1 MASRVSGY
9 SLNKRL
15 KENQAKRQIQT
26 RSRVSGYSKYGTSYN
41 AKNSGSTLGYL
52 GGSLAAGIG
61 GIGEGIVDLTAAT
74 GAFLTGQK
82 EYAQYVFKDN
92 VVGDWHQSLTENYNP
107 GAVMQFAG
115 DVAHGLGQS
124 SVFLLDAVGVPV
136 GTVGFFGGMIGQGI
150 SSAAEK
156 TGDVGFKEVLYGTL
170 SGAAEGVLEKA
181 LGGTGKAV
189 KNIAGSTFK
198 NIGKNAVRRG
208 LLREILSDAGQE
220 FAEEFASEY
229 VDVFL
234 QRMTGVDKNASTTI
248 KDAAYSGLVGF
259 FSGAVSA
266 GSSDVIRY
274 AATKQKGA
282 QIIASGNAQTLLNTA
297 EAMVDKLAGAG
308 TNFKNTAEWIR
319 MLRADVDAYNKLS
332 AEQKVGAK
340 GAEILGEMQAA
351 LGFSELQTVLG
362 GVQES
367 IQQESQDT
375 REMLAEY
382 INQTVDKAKRKKDY
396 TAEDVSNNTDNIATQ
411 LAILKAVGL
420 VDLEGAIADARY
432 ESAIADVIK
441 GEKEAEAEAAAGEA
455 DASAEVRGNSEA
467 SPEVRSNSEELRGED
482 AEGIVPEADGVVAE
496 DEGIEI
502 DIPSEDYVED
512 ELISEDEIPVGETQY
527 SLSTAKSARRKLE
540 QNKARAKRAAAKAGV
555 AEVRGNSEE
564 LRSEDAEGGA
574 ESGSESGSES
584 EPVVHEAQSGD
595 GGAVEAV
602 AEEGGTESKNEASAD
617 AESGSD
623 AEPAFHEAKE
633 IFTAEQRVERAR
645 ERAKRWI
652 EWEKR
657 TAPKVA
663 ELNAAREAVKGFDD
677 LDITR
682 RLAIVR
688 MIRSAQESNT
698 KVDPKILK
706 GVANLMAARNK
717 DGRYFAGDLE
727 VGFAEGIGSRG
738 LHTTVGGKHLI
749 LLDPSVKYAETIKGT
764 VAHEIVHYLEN
775 RAGYAQLAE
784 FAKKNAKQSSIDEI
798 RAKYDSFYTDM
809 YTAEEQEK
817 GGSEEEIAA
826 RVRERMESAE
836 YKELI
841 DSEIVA
847 SLVGEGL
854 KSERFLKR
862 YAEKDDKLI
871 RRVWNYL
878 KGLKKALKDRD
889 PEAEK
894 IVDEMAL
901 RMDLALQSGVVKES
915 AGGVKHSFSSIAYS
929 FFGDEEIGVEKLEDL
944 SYKQTQGYKDYVEQ
958 CLSNMRQ
965 SRTELNEGAARKEIE
980 AGIDGIVR
988 VAVAAKKAGYD
999 IYDSAAQRSTRDS
1012 KKRLLFSS
1020 LEPNSDYF
1028 TSSDISTI
1036 CDKRKNFTEIEAEI
1050 NRIEAERGVPRE
1062 KRFFSDIN
1070 NYFVLHEILAKHGL
1084 TTACRQCYVESMRK
1098 NFGRMAN
1105 AFIDLVTEEDG
1116 DNKKNR
1122 QLYSPKGELK
1132 SGNAELR
1139 EKVRALIAEESIPDK
1154 YLTFEAL
1161 TSGEMLAE
1169 IRLQHPLLF
1178 EAYNSFYGQSKP
1190 KMPKA
1195 ATPFRFGELTA
1206 LLTDDKGRINKALV
1220 KRIEATGGFR
1230 LQSYSDFQIKNYVD
1244 VLQVI
1249 FEAGTLGLSGHAYTK
1264 VPAFLDATAGTNLK
1278 RNISIFMYRD
1288 GDEWRIDRSDSFP
1301 YALDKIYDIVNADKS
1316 GNTGIIAVSQNED
1329 MSAYIMAN
1337 DLIAYGIPFHKSGTK
1352 MGVVRETVVREGG
1365 REIKGYL
1372 GIKDHTRMQ
1381 SEVYASGENKG
1392 KKVKAPI
1399 NIYSFWD
1406 FDNKRMS
1413 KKGLIEKNLKAY
1425 IDACEAAG
1433 YLPKFREYVMNNEKV
1448 LSATL
1453 AYAKKLGF
1461 VGADE
1466 TVADISFKYKDYVI
1480 PYGYYKFLGDFS
1492 MFTPDG
1498 KASPH
1503 EVLSLKGYDFDKA
1516 VAFFADS
1523 RKLRTNE
1530 LLQQIDNGPERE
1542 KYRKM
1547 IESGE
1552 MTIAQLGKVIKDK
1565 RDEVVAEVVGEKPVV
1580 KRDLDPDKKYRAAK
1594 KAESKGMD
1602 PQDYIDDPYFAAAVA
1617 RSMKMNAEA
1626 EVRRAQN
1633 EAEAFKAEN
1642 ARQWERDKRQK
1653 ETIASLVNQVVELE
1667 SLNDMLASQNA
1678 ELSHVEG
1685 DLVTMRENAK
1695 REARRAK
1702 DRLNEVMEENREMKD
1717 EVKAAIEEARR
1728 VATTY
1733 GNLYEGKVY
1742 SNAEIE
1748 RAIDEIVDKGMGAF
1762 LGGQFDAKLKG
1773 NKRDEIVRYMAIQL
1787 NTSGVIGGDKV
1798 TGLIRRTARDMI
1810 NSMVLTD
1817 ADTGEKRR
1825 LSDYFDEAEIDLFA
1839 EDIRIDLTN
1848 AISSMGRE
1856 STYAQLQRRI
1866 ANIRNE
1872 YFLKEQRLEAE
1883 VERFKEDARTKA
1895 NEQKQIGL
1903 ETPKTYQAALKI
1915 KQMAETKHGIGGDAT
1930 DRIMKELGRIVDTSG
1945 HLHLGSIDKA
1955 MREVIAFYE
1964 GEALKMSSAADQVS
1978 GDDKMTSFAWGLDPN
1993 ILEMAKAYLKS
2004 REAGGNKAISSEEL
2018 KLVGDVLRGM
2028 KKTLETY
2035 NKEYIGNRYVDLDAA
2050 TTGLI
2055 ADLKSFNSG
2064 EKEYHTK
2071 VGKILGSALKWAK
2084 EEYVY
2089 KVLSPET
2096 VVDALEGYKKNGTLH
2111 TLYHAIRVARTNA
2124 DDLAY
2129 RMKDPFAKFVD
2140 DKENAWRNADDKE
2153 RSYRDKLNEKT
2164 VKVNGVEITL
2174 GEAIYLYMLTKRD
2187 HAHRGL
2193 KESGYITYDDNG
2205 KKKAT
2210 IKVEDPTGTRTE
2222 IGNQLDKADRKFLD
2236 MCEEFFNVTASK
2248 IKYDADMKIFGYSNN
2263 QPGYYVPIVRDRYS
2277 RASGVT
2283 DARQGIDSIVTVY
2296 SPSFTQNLVANA
2308 KALEGKSILRLI
2320 NDHADGLGA
2329 FSELYIPMKSFDRVY
2344 NHGVLTEDGIK
2355 TVREVLAQD
2364 VWNGAHGYFKDVFQD
2379 IQGQRKKSDG
2389 TVDKLVGSMRGKW
2402 VNSVLGANLK
2412 VVTTQTTSLAAATQV
2427 IEPKY
2432 VTSALGVIVPGRD
2445 MTELGERANKYS
2457 RLIGARSF
2465 DMGALKAQGNIDK
2478 VTDFGKKAGYLIGW
2492 MDRRVCLALF
2502 HAAEMKVQET
2512 QGFAIGSEEN
2522 AKAAAKIA
2530 DEAIYTTQ
2538 AMDSM
2543 AEKSALQR
2551 ETSEISKLFS
2561 MFTSDTVKNLSHL
2574 YGNVMKYVVHKE
2586 RAKTD
2591 ATYEAELKKDAAD
2604 MKRSVR
2610 TMVVTGVMLGL
2621 ISQMFKYI
2629 YGTQEDEPEERVE
2642 DFALDIVGSTLNV
2655 LPVVSDIVDKLVFDY
2670 DLSINV
2676 LDVINDTLGAVR
2688 DGFTVAGKAMGGEY
2702 VTAEEGASAA
2712 LGIGKSIAANL
2723 GIPVSPIEKTVMAV
2737 LRRLTPRLGYS
2748 MDDLSKN
2755 LSYTSDLKAAVE
2767 KGDERLA
2774 EHVLSKLYK
2783 DEVAGVY
2790 TSEELEEVV
2799 RLYGAGYT
2807 SVLPQRI
2814 GDEVNGVKLDRKQR
2828 KQFNAIYSEA
2838 SDKVDS
2844 MIRTAE
2850 FSALSDEQ
2858 KAKAIKNLY
2867 GLYYGMA
2874 ASEVAD
2880 KEWSN
2885 AQAYAALLN
2894 NPTMLFVA
2902 QAYKSG
2908 LEGYNDASGKEVT
2921 VKSQFVAYAQSLGLS
2936 DGEYAVVAYANGVRD
2951 KQTRA
2956 DILKYINS
2964 LGLSEEVKRLVAER
2978 LGFAISNGAVVEA
2991 DA

>member
-15 KENQAKRQIQT
+15 KENQAKRQSQT

-52 GGSLAAGIG
+52 GGSLAAGLA
-61 GIGEGIVDLTAAT
+61 GIGEGVADITAAT
-74 GAFLTGQK
+74 GALLVGDK
-82 EYAQYVFKDN
+82 EYAKYVFKDN

-107 GAVMQFAG
+107 GAIMGFMG
-115 DVAHGLGQS
+115 NVAHSMGQS
-124 SVFLLDAVGVPV
+124 SVMLLDAVGVPV
-136 GTVGFFGGMIGQGI
+136 GSVAFYGGMIGQGI
-150 SSAAEK
+150 SNAAEK
-156 TGDVGFKEVLYGTL
+156 TGDVGFKEVAYGA
-170 SGAAEGVLEKA
+170 SVGVAEGILETY
-181 LGGTGKAV
+181 LGGAGKAV
-189 KNIAGSTFK
+189 KNIVGSTFK
-198 NIGKNAVRRG
+198 NVGKNAVRKG

-234 QRMTGVDKNASTTI
+234 QRVTGVDKDASTTI

-259 FSGAVSA
+259 FSGAMSA
-266 GSSDVIRY
+266 GTSDVIRY
-274 AATKQKGA
+274 AATKQKGS
-282 QIIASGNAQTLLNTA
+282 QIIASGNAQTLVNTA
-297 EAMVDKLAGAG
+297 EAVVNKLAGAG
-308 TNFKNTAEWIR
+308 TNFKNTAEWIKV
-319 MLRADVDAYNKLS
+319 LRADVDAYNKLS
-332 AEQKVGAK
+332 DEKKVGAK
-340 GAEILGEMQAA
+340 GAEILGEMHAA
-351 LGFSELQTVLG
+351 VGFAELQAVLG
-362 GVQES
+362 GVQKS
-367 IQQESQDT
+367 IQGESQAN

-396 TAEDVSNNTDNIATQ
+396 TADDVSDNTDNIATQ
-411 LAILKAVGL
+411 LAVLKAVGL

-432 ESAIADVIK
+432 ESAIDQVIK
-441 GEKEAEAEAAAGEA
+441 GEKEAEAAAGEA
-455 DASAEVRGNSEA
+455 DASAEVRGNSEELKGDSEGIVPNSA
-467 SPEVRSNSEELRGED
+467 ENGGIVPEMSGE
-482 AEGIVPEADGVVAE
+482 AEGIVPKADGVVTE
-496 DEGIEI
+496 DEVI
-502 DIPSEDYVED
+502 YED
-512 ELISEDEIPVGETQY
+512 ELPVGGTKY

-540 QNKARAKRAAAKAGV
+540 QNKARAERLRAKTATESSTESATEAVGAATEAKN
-555 AEVRGNSEE
+555 EIETESKTE
-564 LRSEDAEGGA
+564 AEGEA
-574 ESGSESGSES
+574 
-584 EPVVHEAQSGD
+584 VAREAQSGD

-602 AEEGGTESKNEASAD
+602 VVESGTESKNEAPAE

-623 AEPAFHEAKE
+623 SEPVVHEAKE
-633 IFTAEQRVERAR
+633 IYTAEQRVEMAR
-645 ERAKRWI
+645 ERARRWI

-657 TAPKVA
+657 TGPKVA

-688 MIRSAQESNT
+688 MIRSAQESGT
-698 KVDPKILK
+698 KVDAKMLK
-706 GVANLMAARNK
+706 GVANLMAAKTK

-727 VGFAEGIGSRG
+727 VRFAEGIGSRG

-784 FAKKNAKQSSIDEI
+784 FAKKHAKQGSIDEI
-798 RAKYDSFYTDM
+798 RAKYDTFYTDM

-817 GGSEEEIAA
+817 GGSEDEIAA
-826 RVRERMESAE
+826 RVRERMESEE
-836 YKELI
+836 YKSLI

-854 KSERFLKR
+854 KNERFLKR

-871 RRVWNYL
+871 RRVWNWL
-878 KGLKKALKDRD
+878 KGLKASLKDRD
-889 PEAEK
+889 REAEK

-901 RMDLALQSGVVKES
+901 RMDMALQSGVVRES
-915 AGGVKHSFSSIAYS
+915 KSGVKHSFSSIAYS

-944 SYKQTQGYKDYVEQ
+944 SYKKTQGYKDYVEQ

-965 SRTELNEGAARKEIE
+965 SRSEFNEAVARKEIE
-980 AGIDGIVR
+980 DGIDGIVR

-999 IYDSAAQRSTRDS
+999 IYDSAAQRNTRDS

-1116 DNKKNR
+1116 GNKKNR

-1132 SGNAELR
+1132 SGNAEMR
-1139 EKVRALIAEESIPDK
+1139 ERVRALIAEESIPDK

-1206 LLTDDKGRINKALV
+1206 LLTDDKGKINKGLV
-1220 KRIEATGGFR
+1220 KRIESTGGFR

-1288 GDEWRIDRSDSFP
+1288 GDEWKIDRSDSFP

-1316 GNTGIIAVSQNED
+1316 GDTGIIAVSQNED

-1352 MGVVRETVVREGG
+1352 MAVVRETVVREGG

-1413 KKGLIEKNLKAY
+1413 KKNLIEKNLKAY
-1425 IDACEAAG
+1425 IDACEEAG

-1453 AYAKKLGF
+1453 SYAKKLGF
-1461 VGADE
+1461 VGADA
-1466 TVADISFKYKDYVI
+1466 TIADISFKYKGYVI

-1523 RKLRTNE
+1523 KKLRTNE

-1594 KAESKGMD
+1594 KAEPKGMD

-1617 RSMKMNAEA
+1617 RSMKAEA
-1626 EVRRAQN
+1626 EEKVRRAQN

-1653 ETIASLVNQVVELE
+1653 ETISSLVNQVVELE
-1667 SLNDMLASQNA
+1667 SLVDMLSAQNA

-1685 DLVTMRENAK
+1685 DMVTMRENAK
-1695 REARRAK
+1695 REARRAR
-1702 DRLNEVMEENREMKD
+1702 DQLNKTMEENREMRD
-1717 EVKAAIEEARR
+1717 EVKAALEEARR

-1817 ADTGEKRR
+1817 ADTGEKRK

-1872 YFLKEQRLEAE
+1872 YFLKEQKLEAE

-1915 KQMAETKHGIGGDAT
+1915 KQMAETKQGIGGDAT
-1930 DRIMKELGRIVDTSG
+1930 DRIIKELGRIVDTSG

-1964 GEALKMSSAADQVS
+1964 GEALKMSSVADEV

-1993 ILEMAKAYLKS
+1993 IKAMAEAYLKS
-2004 REAGGNKAISSEEL
+2004 REQSGNKAISSEEL

-2028 KKTLETY
+2028 KKMLETY

-2050 TTGLI
+2050 TSGLI
-2055 ADLKSFNSG
+2055 ADLKSFVGG
-2064 EKEYHTK
+2064 EKEYGTK
-2071 VGKILGSALKWAK
+2071 VGKLLGKAMKWAK
-2084 EEYVY
+2084 EEYFY
-2089 KVLSPET
+2089 KILSPET

-2124 DDLAY
+2124 DDMAY
-2129 RMKDPFAKFVD
+2129 RMKDPFAKYID
-2140 DKENAWRNADDKE
+2140 DKENRWQNKDGKE
-2153 RSYRDKLNEKT
+2153 RSYRDKLNEKM
-2164 VKVNGVEITL
+2164 VVVNGVEITL

-2187 HAHRGL
+2187 HSHRGL

-2222 IGNQLDKADRKFLD
+2222 IGNQLDAKDRKFID
-2236 MCEEFFNVTASK
+2236 MAEEFFNVTASK
-2248 IKYDADMKIFGYSNN
+2248 IKYDADMKIFGYTNN

-2277 RASGVT
+2277 RTSGVT

-2296 SPSFTQNLVANA
+2296 APSFTQNLVANA

-2329 FSELYIPMKSFDRVY
+2329 FSELYIPMKAFDRVY

-2355 TVREVLAQD
+2355 TVREVLEQD

-2379 IQGQRKKSDG
+2379 IQGQRKKSDS
-2389 TVDKLVGSMRGKW
+2389 TIDKIVGKARSSW

-2412 VVTTQTTSLAAATQV
+2412 VVATQTTSLAAATQV

-2432 VTSALGVIVPGRD
+2432 ITRSLAVLTPGRD
-2445 MTELGERANKYS
+2445 MSELGARADKYS

-2465 DMGALKAQGNIDK
+2465 EMGALKAQGNIDK
-2478 VTDFGKKAGYLIGW
+2478 VTAIGEKAGYLIGW
-2492 MDRRVCLALF
+2492 MDRRVCLAVF
-2502 HAAEMKVQET
+2502 HAAEIKVEET
-2512 QGFAIGSEEN
+2512 MGFSIGSEEN
-2522 AKAAAKIA
+2522 AKEAAKIA
-2530 DEAIYTTQ
+2530 DETIYSTQ

-2574 YGNVMKYVVHKE
+2574 YGNVMKYVAHKE

-2591 ATYEAELKKDAAD
+2591 ATYAAELKKDAGD
-2604 MKRSVR
+2604 MKRSMR
-2610 TMVVTGVMLGL
+2610 TLLVTGIMLGL
-2621 ISQMFKYI
+2621 ITQAFKYI

-2642 DFALDIVGSTLNV
+2642 DFALDIVGSTLNI
-2655 LPVVSDIVDKLVFDY
+2655 LPIVSDVIDKLAFDY

-2676 LDVINDTLGAVR
+2676 LDVANDTLDAVR
-2688 DGFTVAGKAMGGEY
+2688 DGFGVAGKAMSGQY
-2702 VTAEEGASAA
+2702 VSAQDGAKAA
-2712 LGIGKSIAANL
+2712 LNIAKSVAANL
-2723 GIPVSPIEKTVMAV
+2723 GVPVSPAEKTVMAV
-2737 LRRLTPRLGYS
+2737 LRRLTPKLGYTL
-2748 MDDLSKN
+2748 DDLGAN

-2799 RLYGAGYT
+2799 RLYNAGYT
-2807 SVLPQRI
+2807 GVLPQRI

-2838 SDKVDS
+2838 SGKVDA
-2844 MIRTAE
+2844 MIRTASFAE
-2850 FSALSDEQ
+2850 LTDEQ
-2858 KAKAIKNLY
+2858 RAKAIKNLY
-2867 GLYYGMA
+2867 TLYYSRA
-2874 ASEVAD
+2874 ASEVTG

-2885 AQAYAALLN
+2885 AQAYAALLDD
-2894 NPTMLFVA
+2894 PTTLFVA

-2908 LEGYNDASGKEVT
+2908 LEGYSDASGKEVT
-2921 VKSQFVAYAQSLGLS
+2921 VKSQFVSYAQSLGLS
-2936 DGEYAVVAYANGVRD
+2936 EGEYAVVAYANGVRD

-2964 LGLSEEVKRLVAER
+2964 LGLSDEVKKLVAER
-2978 LGFAISNGAVVEA
+2978 LGFAITNGAVVEA
-2991 DA
+2991 